1 MPDAAARRIVYLDIV
16 RGLSILG
23 ILFVNAVAFAM
34 PMHVYVNPALSP
46 LGMTSADIAV
56 WWVDEVFFT
65 GKFITI
71 FSMLFG
77 VSLYLISASD
87 PDDLPLPQR
96 VIGRRLG
103 WMVIFGLI
111 HGALIWYGD
120 ILLLYAVCGFV
131 FFSWRNLGAKPLLV
145 AGSVLYLIGNGIILW
160 PAVNDGIGVIPE
172 PSVPMPDVL
181 NPIIDQ
187 MRSGFAGSLS
197 GNFAMWSQSIVNEI
211 LFYLPVTI
219 GLMMIGLGLFKS
231 GFFRGESRR
240 TTYAA
245 VIALAGVSLAL
256 IGWQAAVIIT
266 EGFPAVRIMG
276 LYAVINEYLSII
288 VSLGYVSALIL
299 IAKTDIG
306 LKLLSPVRDAGR
318 MAFTNYLLQS
328 LIMTVIFYGGR
339 APESW
344 GLGLYGTVSNA
355 GLVPIVVAI
364 WVGQLI
370 FSHLWMRAF
379 RYGPFEWVWRCLS
392 HQRWMPI
399 LK

>member
-1 MPDAAARRIVYLDIV
+1 MPDTAARRIVYLDIV

-34 PMHVYVNPALSP
+34 PMHVYINPAISP
-46 LGMTSADIAV
+46 LGLTDIDTAV

-87 PDDLPLPQR
+87 PDDLPLTQR

-120 ILLLYAVCGFV
+120 ILLLYAICGFV
-131 FFSWRNLGAKPLLV
+131 FFSWRNLEAKPLLV
-145 AGSVLYLIGNGIILW
+145 VGSVLYLIGNGIILW
-160 PAVNDGIGVIPE
+160 PAINDGIGVIPE
-172 PSVPMPDVL
+172 PSVPMPDLL
-181 NPIIDQ
+181 NPTIEL
-187 MRSGFAGSLS
+187 MRSGFTGSLR
-197 GNFAMWSQSIVNEI
+197 GNFTMWSQSIINEI
-211 LFYLPVTI
+211 LFYLPVTV

-231 GFFRGESRR
+231 GFLRGESRSV
-240 TTYAA
+240 TYAA
-245 VIALAGVSLAL
+245 IIVLAGASLTL
-256 IGWQAAVIIT
+256 IGGQAAVIIA

-276 LYAVINEYLSII
+276 LYAIANEYLSII
-288 VSLGYVSALIL
+288 VSLGYVSTLIL
-299 IAKTDIG
+299 IARTSWG
-306 LKLLSPVRDAGR
+306 LKLLSPLRDAGR

-344 GLGLYGTVSNA
+344 GLGLYGTVGNA
-355 GLVPIVVAI
+355 GLVPVVTAI
-364 WVGQLI
+364 WAGQLI
-370 FSHLWMRAF
+370 VSSLWMRAF
-379 RYGPFEWVWRCLS
+379 RYGPFEWGWRCLS